1 LQLKRFFDFQYN
13 RTKENISMDL
23 AESIVKIL
31 ISLIPITG
39 IIMGGITI
47 LLFFKW
53 YFEYKKYLIDSGKYQ
68 PFRIKD
74 FRILILLIGI
84 LFISAGLPLTIV
96 FLYVSGISFPI
107 LGGLVPLFVGIGLIV
122 FYVLTIGKNL
132 QD

>member
-1 LQLKRFFDFQYN
+1 
-13 RTKENISMDL
+13 MDL
-23 AESIVKIL
+23 VESISKII

-39 IIMGGITI
+39 IIIGGITI
-47 LLFFKW
+47 ILFFKW

-68 PFRIKD
+68 PFQIKD
-74 FRILILLIGI
+74 FRVFILLIGI
-84 LFISAGLPLTIV
+84 LSISAGLPLTIV

-122 FYVLTIGKNL
+122 FYILTIGKNL